1 MHQAD
6 QLTASPPVTTLFIA
20 LLVIAAGAAII
31 AQLVRYL
38 SGRPEPG
45 REPPPLV
52 VPIHPQFA
60 RRLDAPTRE
69 PVAAA
74 PVPVAAPLSVP
85 VFAEPDN
92 ASTSTVVS
100 FEPSVSLQPAAS
112 AEPAHIERVQV
123 EPAPVESPDDQAA
136 PAETVRFLRPGD
148 EALQL
153 LPARF
158 EVISGLTPRQVIR
171 FVRVPGKPAEMII
184 GREAASSPQ
193 QVTLTS
199 STVSRRHARVSYSD
213 GRWLVSNLSRTN
225 PVVVNDHA
233 LAEFEGPRPLLDG
246 DRIELGDV
254 VLRFCTS

>member
-1 MHQAD
+1 M
-6 QLTASPPVTTLFIA
+6 TTLFIA
-20 LLVIAAGAAII
+20 LLVLAAAAALI
-31 AQLVRYL
+31 AQLVWFL

-52 VPIHPQFA
+52 VPIHPQFV
-60 RRLDAPTRE
+60 RRLDAAPAETI
-69 PVAAA
+69 AAA
-74 PVPVAAPLSVP
+74 PADVATLDNFEPPIAAPIVTAVTLEPPAVIAPGAADARDSQVP
-85 VFAEPDN
+85 
-92 ASTSTVVS
+92 
-100 FEPSVSLQPAAS
+100 
-112 AEPAHIERVQV
+112 
-123 EPAPVESPDDQAA
+123 
-136 PAETVRFLRPGD
+136 PAETVRFVRPGD

-158 EVISGLTPRQVIR
+158 EVISGITPPQVIR
-171 FVRVPGKPAEMII
+171 FVRIPGKPAEMII

-199 STVSRRHARVSYSD
+199 NTVSRRHARVSYTD

-225 PVVVNDHA
+225 PVVLNDHA
-233 LAEFEGPRPLLDG
+233 LAEFEGPRPLIDG

>member
-1 MHQAD
+1 M
-6 QLTASPPVTTLFIA
+6 TTLFIA
-20 LLVIAAGAAII
+20 LLVLAAAAALI
-31 AQLVRYL
+31 AQLVWFL

-52 VPIHPQFA
+52 VPIHPQFV
-60 RRLDAPTRE
+60 RRVDSAPIE
-69 PVAAA
+69 PRVAAPAPAATVSSFAPPLAA
-74 PVPVAAPLSVP
+74 PVVTAVTI
-85 VFAEPDN
+85 EP
-92 ASTSTVVS
+92 
-100 FEPSVSLQPAAS
+100 PAAI
-112 AEPAHIERVQV
+112 A
-123 EPAPVESPDDQAA
+123 PAPADARDDHAA
-136 PAETVRFLRPGD
+136 PAETVRFVRPGD

-158 EVISGLTPRQVIR
+158 EVISGITPPQVIR

-199 STVSRRHARVSYSD
+199 STVSRRHARVSYTD

-254 VLRFCTS
+254 VLRFCTT

>member
-1 MHQAD
+1 
-6 QLTASPPVTTLFIA
+6 
-20 LLVIAAGAAII
+20 
-31 AQLVRYL
+31 
-38 SGRPEPG
+38 
-45 REPPPLV
+45 
-52 VPIHPQFA
+52 
-60 RRLDAPTRE
+60 
-69 PVAAA
+69 
-74 PVPVAAPLSVP
+74 

-112 AEPAHIERVQV
+112 AEQVPV
-123 EPAPVESPDDQAA
+123 EPALVASPADQAA

>member
-1 MHQAD
+1 M
-6 QLTASPPVTTLFIA
+6 TTLFIV
-20 LLVIAAGAAII
+20 LLVLAAAAAIV
-31 AQLVRYL
+31 AQLVWFL

-52 VPIHPQFA
+52 VPIHPQFM
-60 RRLDAPTRE
+60 RRVDVAPAE
-69 PVAAA
+69 PVA
-74 PVPVAAPLSVP
+74 PVPVAL
-85 VFAEPDN
+85 
-92 ASTSTVVS
+92 
-100 FEPSVSLQPAAS
+100 PAAAPAS
-112 AEPAHIERVQV
+112 STAAIVTGVTIEPRAAL
-123 EPAPVESPDDQAA
+123 EPNAIPATSGDDA
-136 PAETVRFLRPGD
+136 PAETVQFLRPGD

-158 EVISGLTPRQVIR
+158 EVVSGITPPQVIR

-213 GRWLVSNLSRTN
+213 GRWLVTNLSRTN

>member
-31 AQLVRYL
+31 AQLVRFL

-60 RRLDAPTRE
+60 RRLDAPARE
-69 PVAAA
+69 PVATA

-85 VFAEPDN
+85 VFTEPDS
-92 ASTSTVVS
+92 ASTSTAVS

-112 AEPAHIERVQV
+112 AEQVPV
-123 EPAPVESPDDQAA
+123 EPALVASPADQAA